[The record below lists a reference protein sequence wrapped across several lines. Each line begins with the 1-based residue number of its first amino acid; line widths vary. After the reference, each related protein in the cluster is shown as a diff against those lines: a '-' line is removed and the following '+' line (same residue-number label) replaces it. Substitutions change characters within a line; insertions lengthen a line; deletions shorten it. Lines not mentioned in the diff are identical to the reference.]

1 MKGKFV
7 GMNLK
12 SKYLIIILAVII
24 IKINFSINVKAE
36 EYNRF
41 NNISIEDG
49 LSQATV
55 ETMMQDSKGYIWLGT
70 NDGLDRYNGYTFKKY
85 SYEKGSKNSLVN
97 GYILDIK
104 EDIEGNIW
112 VATAAGIS
120 KIYNNGEKVQNY
132 TSDSKSGNLSN
143 DNTATMLIS
152 SSNKIYVGTA
162 EGINLYDKKTDKF
175 NLIYPELKEEYI
187 NSLTEDK
194 YGNIWAGTENGL
206 YKINVGTNV
215 IERFESTDDVNTI
228 SENYIYKVYYDGDKH
243 IWIGTYDNGFCKLNI
258 ENNKVTRY
266 SLTRED
272 GTIRGAFV
280 KNFLKDSKGNMWIC
294 TDEGVVLFEV
304 DKNIFTWYEN
314 KVHDPHSLID
324 NNTFS
329 ILEDY
334 SGLIWIGTYSGVST
348 FDPYNTIEHYK
359 NDPFNKNSINEKA
372 VSGIYE
378 DDDGLLWIGT
388 SSSGVNILNKDR
400 DVIELLTTANGL
412 SNNRITDIVGAGDYI
427 FIGTYNGL
435 NVVNRITGEIEIYDE
450 ENGLYNNIVKKLF
463 YDDLGYLYIG
473 SASGL
478 DALDLNDRSVIN
490 LNYILEEIGIS
501 SKNISAIYK
510 DSKRNFWLGTF
521 VDNGLIKID
530 ADTGIINVFK
540 NKDND
545 SLSLSDNTIRCI
557 GENSK
562 GEIWIGTSFGLNKY
576 NEKDDTFTSY
586 TIKEGL
592 ANDTIYGILFDDKDN
607 PWVST
612 NLGIAKINIDTDVI
626 NNLNITDGLQS
637 NEFNGNSHFKTKKGE
652 FIFGGING
660 FNLFIPDEVVIKS
673 SNLNIV
679 FDDFKVNGKSIES
692 IDNKVFKPSEKNIR
706 VGFFLPDYKSMKNIK
721 YYYTLDENEEKWI
734 PLPGNYVDLA
744 NLSSG
749 DYELRIKSRG
759 ANGSFSDV
767 KSVKFRILPVF
778 WKSKQAILIYIL
790 IAILIFIYSRYKI
803 KKLDEIVMKRTKQL
817 RDEMEKNTELLNKV
831 IELERKKNNYFV
843 NLSHELR
850 TPLNVIY
857 STQQLIIE
865 LNKNGILK
873 EKLDYYM
880 DVIARNSKRL
890 LKMINDIIDTSKI
903 ESGCYHLNITETDIV
918 YLVEESVLSLK
929 DYIEGKGVT
938 LIVDPEME
946 EKIISCDT
954 NSIERC
960 IINLVSNAAKFTEAG
975 DSITVRIIE
984 EKSQVKIEVIDTG
997 IGIAEEYHETIF
1009 NRFNQIVDSNS
1020 EKNGGSGL
1028 GLTITRQIIELHN
1041 GKIYVESKPGNGSK
1055 FTIILPI

>member
-1 MKGKFV
+1 
-7 GMNLK
+7 MNLK
-12 SKYLIIILAVII
+12 NKYLMIILAVII
-24 IKINFSINVKAE
+24 IKTNFSINVQAK

-85 SYEKGSKNSLVN
+85 SYEKGQENSLVN
-97 GYILDIK
+97 SYILDIK
-104 EDIEGNIW
+104 EDSEGNIW

-120 KIYNNGEKVQNY
+120 KIYNDGEKVQNY
-132 TSDSKSGNLSN
+132 TSDSESGNLSN
-143 DNTATMLIS
+143 DNTTTMLIS
-152 SSNKIYVGTA
+152 NSNKIYVGTA

-175 NLIYPELKEEYI
+175 NLIYPELKEEYV
-187 NSLTEDK
+187 NSLAEDK

-206 YKINVGTNV
+206 YKINVVTNA

-243 IWIGTYDNGFCKLNI
+243 IWVGTYDNGFCKLNI

-266 SLTRED
+266 LLTRED

-280 KNFLKDSKGNMWIC
+280 KNFLKDSKGNIWIC

-314 KVHDPHSLID
+314 KVYDPYSLID

-348 FDPYNTIEHYK
+348 FDPYSTIGHYK
-359 NDPFNKNSINEKA
+359 NDPFNSKSINEKA

-412 SNNRITDIVGAGDYI
+412 SNNRITDIAGAGDYI
-427 FIGTYNGL
+427 FIATYNGL
-435 NVVNRITGEIEIYDE
+435 NVVNKISGEIEIYDE
-450 ENGLYNNIVKKLF
+450 EDGLASNIVKKLF
-463 YDDLGYLYIG
+463 YDELGYLYIG

-478 DALDLNDRSVIN
+478 DALNLNDRSVIN

-501 SKNISAIYK
+501 SKNISAIYR

-540 NKDND
+540 NKEND

-562 GEIWIGTSFGLNKY
+562 GEIWIGTNFGLNRY

-586 TIKEGL
+586 TTKDGL
-592 ANDTIYGILFDDKDN
+592 ANNTIYGILFDDKDN

-612 NLGIAKINIDTDVI
+612 NLGIAKINIDTNVI

-637 NEFNGNSHFKTKKGE
+637 NEFNGNSYFKTKKGE

-767 KSVKFRILPVF
+767 KSVKFRILPAF

-790 IAILIFIYSRYKI
+790 IAILIFIHSRYKI

-817 RDEMEKNTELLNKV
+817 SDEMEKNTELLNKV
-831 IELERKKNNYFV
+831 IELEIKKNNYFV

-946 EKIISCDT
+946 EKTINCD
-954 NSIERC
+954 NDAIERC

>member
-1 MKGKFV
+1 M
-7 GMNLK
+7 
-12 SKYLIIILAVII
+12 
-24 IKINFSINVKAE
+24 
-36 EYNRF
+36 
-41 NNISIEDG
+41 
-49 LSQATV
+49 
-55 ETMMQDSKGYIWLGT
+55 
-70 NDGLDRYNGYTFKKY
+70 
-85 SYEKGSKNSLVN
+85 
-97 GYILDIK
+97 
-104 EDIEGNIW
+104 
-112 VATAAGIS
+112 
-120 KIYNNGEKVQNY
+120 
-132 TSDSKSGNLSN
+132 
-143 DNTATMLIS
+143 
-152 SSNKIYVGTA
+152 
-162 EGINLYDKKTDKF
+162 
-175 NLIYPELKEEYI
+175 
-187 NSLTEDK
+187 
-194 YGNIWAGTENGL
+194 
-206 YKINVGTNV
+206 
-215 IERFESTDDVNTI
+215 
-228 SENYIYKVYYDGDKH
+228 
-243 IWIGTYDNGFCKLNI
+243 
-258 ENNKVTRY
+258 
-266 SLTRED
+266 
-272 GTIRGAFV
+272 
-280 KNFLKDSKGNMWIC
+280 
-294 TDEGVVLFEV
+294 
-304 DKNIFTWYEN
+304 
-314 KVHDPHSLID
+314 
-324 NNTFS
+324 
-329 ILEDY
+329 
-334 SGLIWIGTYSGVST
+334 
-348 FDPYNTIEHYK
+348 
-359 NDPFNKNSINEKA
+359 
-372 VSGIYE
+372 
-378 DDDGLLWIGT
+378 
-388 SSSGVNILNKDR
+388 
-400 DVIELLTTANGL
+400 
-412 SNNRITDIVGAGDYI
+412 
-427 FIGTYNGL
+427 
-435 NVVNRITGEIEIYDE
+435 NVVNKISGEIEIYDE
-450 ENGLYNNIVKKLF
+450 EDGLASNIVKKLF
-463 YDDLGYLYIG
+463 YDELGYLYIG
-473 SASGL
+473 STAGL
-478 DALDLNDRSVIN
+478 DALDLNGRSVIK
-490 LNYILEEIGIS
+490 LNYILDEIGMN
-501 SKNISAIYK
+501 SKNISAIYR

-540 NKDND
+540 NKEND

-562 GEIWIGTSFGLNKY
+562 GEIWIGTNFGLNRY

-586 TIKEGL
+586 TTKDGL

-612 NLGIAKINIDTDVI
+612 NLGIAKINIDTNVI

-637 NEFNGNSHFKTKKGE
+637 NEFNGNSYFKTKKGE

-767 KSVKFRILPVF
+767 KSVKFTILPAF

-790 IAILIFIYSRYKI
+790 IAILIFIHSRYKI

-817 RDEMEKNTELLNKV
+817 SDEMEKNTELLNKV
-831 IELERKKNNYFV
+831 IELEIKKNNYFV

-946 EKIISCDT
+946 EKTINCD
-954 NSIERC
+954 NDAIERC

>member
-1 MKGKFV
+1 
-7 GMNLK
+7 MNLK
-12 SKYLIIILAVII
+12 NKYLMIILAVII
-24 IKINFSINVKAE
+24 IKTNFSINVQAK

-85 SYEKGSKNSLVN
+85 SYEKGQENSLVN
-97 GYILDIK
+97 SYILDIK
-104 EDIEGNIW
+104 EDSEGNIW

-120 KIYNNGEKVQNY
+120 KIYNDGEKVQNY
-132 TSDSKSGNLSN
+132 TSDSESGNLSN
-143 DNTATMLIS
+143 DNTTTMLIS
-152 SSNKIYVGTA
+152 NSNKIYVGTA

-175 NLIYPELKEEYI
+175 NLIYPELKEEYV
-187 NSLTEDK
+187 NSLAEDK

-206 YKINVGTNV
+206 YKINVVTNA

-243 IWIGTYDNGFCKLNI
+243 IWVGTYDNGFCKLNI

-266 SLTRED
+266 LLTRED

-280 KNFLKDSKGNMWIC
+280 KNFLKDSKGNIWIC

-314 KVHDPHSLID
+314 KVYDPYSLID

-348 FDPYNTIEHYK
+348 FDPYSTIGHYK
-359 NDPFNKNSINEKA
+359 NDPFNSKSINEKA

-400 DVIELLTTANGL
+400 DVIECLTTANGL
-412 SNNRITDIVGAGDYI
+412 SNNRITDITGAGDYI
-427 FIGTYNGL
+427 FIATYNGL
-435 NVVNRITGEIEIYDE
+435 NVVNKISGEIEIYDE
-450 ENGLYNNIVKKLF
+450 EDGLASNIVKKLF
-463 YDDLGYLYIG
+463 YDELGYLYIG

-478 DALDLNDRSVIN
+478 DALNLNDRSVIN

-501 SKNISAIYK
+501 SKNISAIYR

-540 NKDND
+540 NKEND

-586 TIKEGL
+586 TTKDGL

-612 NLGIAKINIDTDVI
+612 NLGIAKINIDTNVI

-637 NEFNGNSHFKTKKGE
+637 NEFNGNSYFKTKKGE

-767 KSVKFRILPVF
+767 KSVKFRILPAF

-790 IAILIFIYSRYKI
+790 IAILIFIHSRYKI

-817 RDEMEKNTELLNKV
+817 SDEMEKNTELLNKV
-831 IELERKKNNYFV
+831 IELEIKKNNYFV

-946 EKIISCDT
+946 EKTINCD
-954 NSIERC
+954 NDAIERC

>member
-1 MKGKFV
+1 
-7 GMNLK
+7 MNLK
-12 SKYLIIILAVII
+12 NKYLMIILAVII
-24 IKINFSINVKAE
+24 IKTNFSINVQAK

-55 ETMMQDSKGYIWLGT
+55 EIMMQDSKGYIWLGT

-85 SYEKGSKNSLVN
+85 SYEKGQENSLVN
-97 GYILDIK
+97 SYILDIK
-104 EDIEGNIW
+104 EDSEGNIW

-120 KIYNNGEKVQNY
+120 KIYNDGEKVQNY
-132 TSDSKSGNLSN
+132 TSDSESGNLSN
-143 DNTATMLIS
+143 DNTTTMLIS
-152 SSNKIYVGTA
+152 NSNKIYVGTA

-175 NLIYPELKEEYI
+175 NLIYPELKEEYV
-187 NSLTEDK
+187 NSLAEDK

-206 YKINVGTNV
+206 YKINVVTNA

-243 IWIGTYDNGFCKLNI
+243 IWVGTYDNGFCKLNI

-266 SLTRED
+266 LLTRED

-280 KNFLKDSKGNMWIC
+280 KNFLKDSKGNIWIC

-348 FDPYNTIEHYK
+348 FDPYSTIEHYK

-400 DVIELLTTANGL
+400 DVIECLTTANGL

-427 FIGTYNGL
+427 FIATYNGL
-435 NVVNRITGEIEIYDE
+435 NVVNKISGEIEIYDE
-450 ENGLYNNIVKKLF
+450 EDGLASNIVKKLF
-463 YDDLGYLYIG
+463 YDELGYLYIG
-473 SASGL
+473 STAGL
-478 DALDLNDRSVIN
+478 DALDLNGRSVIK
-490 LNYILEEIGIS
+490 LNYILDEIGMN
-501 SKNISAIYK
+501 SKNISAIYR

-540 NKDND
+540 NKEND

-586 TIKEGL
+586 TTKDGL

-637 NEFNGNSHFKTKKGE
+637 NEFNGNSYFKTKKGE

-767 KSVKFRILPVF
+767 KSVKFRILPAF

-790 IAILIFIYSRYKI
+790 IAILIFIHSRYKI

-817 RDEMEKNTELLNKV
+817 SDEMEKNTELLNKV
-831 IELERKKNNYFV
+831 IELEIKKNNYFV

-946 EKIISCDT
+946 EKTINCD
-954 NSIERC
+954 NDAIERC

>member
-1 MKGKFV
+1 
-7 GMNLK
+7 MNLK
-12 SKYLIIILAVII
+12 NKYLMIILAVII
-24 IKINFSINVKAE
+24 IKTNFSINVQAK

-85 SYEKGSKNSLVN
+85 SYEKGQENSLVN
-97 GYILDIK
+97 SYILDIK
-104 EDIEGNIW
+104 EDSEGNIW

-120 KIYNNGEKVQNY
+120 KIYNDGEKVQNY
-132 TSDSKSGNLSN
+132 TSDSESGNLSN
-143 DNTATMLIS
+143 DNTTTMLIS
-152 SSNKIYVGTA
+152 NSNKIYVGTA

-175 NLIYPELKEEYI
+175 NLIYPELKEEYV
-187 NSLTEDK
+187 NSLAEDK

-206 YKINVGTNV
+206 YKINVVTNA

-243 IWIGTYDNGFCKLNI
+243 IWVGTYDNGFCKLNI

-266 SLTRED
+266 LLTRED

-280 KNFLKDSKGNMWIC
+280 KNFLKDSKGNIWIC

-314 KVHDPHSLID
+314 KVYDPYSLID

-348 FDPYNTIEHYK
+348 FDPYSTIGHYK
-359 NDPFNKNSINEKA
+359 NDPFNSKSINEKA

-400 DVIELLTTANGL
+400 DVIECLTTANGL
-412 SNNRITDIVGAGDYI
+412 SNNRITDITGAGDYI
-427 FIGTYNGL
+427 FIATYNGL
-435 NVVNRITGEIEIYDE
+435 NVVNKISGEIEIYDE
-450 ENGLYNNIVKKLF
+450 EDGLASNIVKKLF
-463 YDDLGYLYIG
+463 YDELGYLYIG

-478 DALDLNDRSVIN
+478 DALNLNDRSVIN

-501 SKNISAIYK
+501 SKNISAIYR

-540 NKDND
+540 NKEND

-586 TIKEGL
+586 TTKDGL

-767 KSVKFRILPVF
+767 KSVKFTILPAF

-790 IAILIFIYSRYKI
+790 IAILIFIHSRYKI

-817 RDEMEKNTELLNKV
+817 SDEMEKNTELLNKV
-831 IELERKKNNYFV
+831 IELEIKKNNYFV

-946 EKIISCDT
+946 EKTINCD
-954 NSIERC
+954 NDAIERC

>member
-1 MKGKFV
+1 
-7 GMNLK
+7 MNLK
-12 SKYLIIILAVII
+12 NKYLMIILAVII
-24 IKINFSINVKAE
+24 IKTNFSINVQAK

-85 SYEKGSKNSLVN
+85 SYEKGQENSLVN
-97 GYILDIK
+97 SYILDIK
-104 EDIEGNIW
+104 EDSEGNIW

-120 KIYNNGEKVQNY
+120 KIYNDGEKVQNY
-132 TSDSKSGNLSN
+132 TSDSESGNLSN
-143 DNTATMLIS
+143 DNTTTMLIS
-152 SSNKIYVGTA
+152 NSNKIYVGTA

-175 NLIYPELKEEYI
+175 NLIYPELKEEYV
-187 NSLTEDK
+187 NSLAEDK

-206 YKINVGTNV
+206 YKINVVTNA

-243 IWIGTYDNGFCKLNI
+243 IWVGTYDNGFCKLNI

-266 SLTRED
+266 LLTRED

-280 KNFLKDSKGNMWIC
+280 KNFLKDSKGNIWIC

-314 KVHDPHSLID
+314 KVYDPYSLID

-427 FIGTYNGL
+427 FIATYNGL
-435 NVVNRITGEIEIYDE
+435 NVVNRISGEIEIYDE
-450 ENGLYNNIVKKLF
+450 EDGLASNIVKKLF
-463 YDDLGYLYIG
+463 YDELGYLYIG
-473 SASGL
+473 STAGL
-478 DALDLNDRSVIN
+478 DALDLNGRSVIK
-490 LNYILEEIGIS
+490 LNYILDEIGMN
-501 SKNISAIYK
+501 SKNISAIYR

-540 NKDND
+540 NKEND

-586 TIKEGL
+586 TTKDGL

-612 NLGIAKINIDTDVI
+612 NLGIAKINIDTNVI

-637 NEFNGNSHFKTKKGE
+637 NEFNGNSYFKTKKGE

-767 KSVKFRILPVF
+767 KSVKFRILPAF

-790 IAILIFIYSRYKI
+790 IAILIFIHSRYKI

-817 RDEMEKNTELLNKV
+817 SDEMEKNTELLNKV
-831 IELERKKNNYFV
+831 IELEIKKNNYFV

-946 EKIISCDT
+946 EKTINCD
-954 NSIERC
+954 NDAIERC

>member
-1 MKGKFV
+1 M
-7 GMNLK
+7 
-12 SKYLIIILAVII
+12 
-24 IKINFSINVKAE
+24 
-36 EYNRF
+36 
-41 NNISIEDG
+41 
-49 LSQATV
+49 
-55 ETMMQDSKGYIWLGT
+55 
-70 NDGLDRYNGYTFKKY
+70 
-85 SYEKGSKNSLVN
+85 
-97 GYILDIK
+97 
-104 EDIEGNIW
+104 
-112 VATAAGIS
+112 
-120 KIYNNGEKVQNY
+120 
-132 TSDSKSGNLSN
+132 
-143 DNTATMLIS
+143 
-152 SSNKIYVGTA
+152 
-162 EGINLYDKKTDKF
+162 
-175 NLIYPELKEEYI
+175 
-187 NSLTEDK
+187 
-194 YGNIWAGTENGL
+194 
-206 YKINVGTNV
+206 
-215 IERFESTDDVNTI
+215 
-228 SENYIYKVYYDGDKH
+228 
-243 IWIGTYDNGFCKLNI
+243 
-258 ENNKVTRY
+258 
-266 SLTRED
+266 
-272 GTIRGAFV
+272 
-280 KNFLKDSKGNMWIC
+280 
-294 TDEGVVLFEV
+294 
-304 DKNIFTWYEN
+304 
-314 KVHDPHSLID
+314 
-324 NNTFS
+324 
-329 ILEDY
+329 
-334 SGLIWIGTYSGVST
+334 
-348 FDPYNTIEHYK
+348 
-359 NDPFNKNSINEKA
+359 
-372 VSGIYE
+372 
-378 DDDGLLWIGT
+378 
-388 SSSGVNILNKDR
+388 
-400 DVIELLTTANGL
+400 
-412 SNNRITDIVGAGDYI
+412 
-427 FIGTYNGL
+427 
-435 NVVNRITGEIEIYDE
+435 
-450 ENGLYNNIVKKLF
+450 
-463 YDDLGYLYIG
+463 
-473 SASGL
+473 
-478 DALDLNDRSVIN
+478 
-490 LNYILEEIGIS
+490 
-501 SKNISAIYK
+501 
-510 DSKRNFWLGTF
+510 
-521 VDNGLIKID
+521 
-530 ADTGIINVFK
+530 
-540 NKDND
+540 
-545 SLSLSDNTIRCI
+545 
-557 GENSK
+557 
-562 GEIWIGTSFGLNKY
+562 
-576 NEKDDTFTSY
+576 
-586 TIKEGL
+586 
-592 ANDTIYGILFDDKDN
+592 
-607 PWVST
+607 
-612 NLGIAKINIDTDVI
+612 
-626 NNLNITDGLQS
+626 QS
-637 NEFNGNSHFKTKKGE
+637 NEFNGNSYFKTKKGE

-767 KSVKFRILPVF
+767 KSVKFRILPAF

-817 RDEMEKNTELLNKV
+817 SDEMEKNTELLNKV
-831 IELERKKNNYFV
+831 IELEIKKNNYFV

-946 EKIISCDT
+946 EKTINCD
-954 NSIERC
+954 NDAIERC

>member
-1 MKGKFV
+1 
-7 GMNLK
+7 MNLK
-12 SKYLIIILAVII
+12 NKYLMIILAVII
-24 IKINFSINVKAE
+24 IKTNFSINVQAK

-85 SYEKGSKNSLVN
+85 SYEKGQENSLVN
-97 GYILDIK
+97 SYILDIK
-104 EDIEGNIW
+104 EDSEGNIW

-120 KIYNNGEKVQNY
+120 KIYNDGEKVQNY
-132 TSDSKSGNLSN
+132 TSDSESGNLSN
-143 DNTATMLIS
+143 DNTTTMLIS
-152 SSNKIYVGTA
+152 NSNKIYVGTA

-175 NLIYPELKEEYI
+175 NLIYPELKEEYV
-187 NSLTEDK
+187 NSLAEDK

-206 YKINVGTNV
+206 YKINVVTNA

-243 IWIGTYDNGFCKLNI
+243 IWVGTYDNGFCKLNI

-266 SLTRED
+266 LLTRED

-280 KNFLKDSKGNMWIC
+280 KNFLKDSKGNIWIC

-314 KVHDPHSLID
+314 KVYDPYSLID

-348 FDPYNTIEHYK
+348 FDPYSTIGHYK
-359 NDPFNKNSINEKA
+359 NDPFNSKSINEKA

-400 DVIELLTTANGL
+400 DVIECLTTANGL
-412 SNNRITDIVGAGDYI
+412 SNNRITDIAGAGDYI
-427 FIGTYNGL
+427 FIATYNGL
-435 NVVNRITGEIEIYDE
+435 NVVNKISGEIEIYDE
-450 ENGLYNNIVKKLF
+450 EDGLASNIVKKLF
-463 YDDLGYLYIG
+463 YDELGYLYIG

-478 DALDLNDRSVIN
+478 DALNLNDRSVIN

-501 SKNISAIYK
+501 SKNISAIYR

-540 NKDND
+540 NKEND

-562 GEIWIGTSFGLNKY
+562 GEIWIGTNFGLNRY

-586 TIKEGL
+586 TTKDGL
-592 ANDTIYGILFDDKDN
+592 ANNTIYGILFDDKDN

-612 NLGIAKINIDTDVI
+612 NLGIAKINIDTNVI

-637 NEFNGNSHFKTKKGE
+637 NEFNGNSYFKTKKGE

-767 KSVKFRILPVF
+767 KSVKFRILPAF

-790 IAILIFIYSRYKI
+790 IAILIFIHSRYKI

-817 RDEMEKNTELLNKV
+817 SDEMEKNTELLNKV
-831 IELERKKNNYFV
+831 IELEIKKNNYFV

-946 EKIISCDT
+946 EKTINCD
-954 NSIERC
+954 NDAIERC

>member
-1 MKGKFV
+1 
-7 GMNLK
+7 MN
-12 SKYLIIILAVII
+12 
-24 IKINFSINVKAE
+24 
-36 EYNRF
+36 
-41 NNISIEDG
+41 
-49 LSQATV
+49 
-55 ETMMQDSKGYIWLGT
+55 
-70 NDGLDRYNGYTFKKY
+70 
-85 SYEKGSKNSLVN
+85 
-97 GYILDIK
+97 
-104 EDIEGNIW
+104 
-112 VATAAGIS
+112 
-120 KIYNNGEKVQNY
+120 
-132 TSDSKSGNLSN
+132 
-143 DNTATMLIS
+143 
-152 SSNKIYVGTA
+152 NKI
-162 EGINLYDKKTDKF
+162 
-175 NLIYPELKEEYI
+175 
-187 NSLTEDK
+187 
-194 YGNIWAGTENGL
+194 
-206 YKINVGTNV
+206 
-215 IERFESTDDVNTI
+215 
-228 SENYIYKVYYDGDKH
+228 
-243 IWIGTYDNGFCKLNI
+243 
-258 ENNKVTRY
+258 
-266 SLTRED
+266 
-272 GTIRGAFV
+272 
-280 KNFLKDSKGNMWIC
+280 
-294 TDEGVVLFEV
+294 
-304 DKNIFTWYEN
+304 
-314 KVHDPHSLID
+314 
-324 NNTFS
+324 
-329 ILEDY
+329 
-334 SGLIWIGTYSGVST
+334 
-348 FDPYNTIEHYK
+348 
-359 NDPFNKNSINEKA
+359 
-372 VSGIYE
+372 
-378 DDDGLLWIGT
+378 
-388 SSSGVNILNKDR
+388 
-400 DVIELLTTANGL
+400 
-412 SNNRITDIVGAGDYI
+412 
-427 FIGTYNGL
+427 
-435 NVVNRITGEIEIYDE
+435 
-450 ENGLYNNIVKKLF
+450 
-463 YDDLGYLYIG
+463 
-473 SASGL
+473 
-478 DALDLNDRSVIN
+478 
-490 LNYILEEIGIS
+490 
-501 SKNISAIYK
+501 ISAIYK
-510 DSKRNFWLGTF
+510 DSKRNFWFGTF
-521 VDNGLIKID
+521 IDDGLIKIE
-530 ADTGIINVFK
+530 ADTGIVDIFK
-540 NKDND
+540 NKEND

-562 GEIWIGTSFGLNKY
+562 GEIWIGTNFGLNRY

-586 TIKEGL
+586 TTKDGL
-592 ANDTIYGILFDDKDN
+592 ANNTIYGILFDDKDN

-612 NLGIAKINIDTDVI
+612 NLGIAKINIDTNVI

-637 NEFNGNSHFKTKKGE
+637 NEFNGNSYFKTKKGE

-767 KSVKFRILPVF
+767 KSVKFRILPAF
-778 WKSKQAILIYIL
+778 CKSKQAILIYIL
-790 IAILIFIYSRYKI
+790 IAILIFIHSRYKI

-817 RDEMEKNTELLNKV
+817 SDEMEKNTELLNKV
-831 IELERKKNNYFV
+831 IELEIKKNNYFV

-929 DYIEGKGVT
+929 DYIEGRGVN

-946 EKIISCDT
+946 EKTINCD
-954 NSIERC
+954 NDAIERC

>member
-1 MKGKFV
+1 
-7 GMNLK
+7 MN
-12 SKYLIIILAVII
+12 
-24 IKINFSINVKAE
+24 
-36 EYNRF
+36 
-41 NNISIEDG
+41 
-49 LSQATV
+49 
-55 ETMMQDSKGYIWLGT
+55 
-70 NDGLDRYNGYTFKKY
+70 
-85 SYEKGSKNSLVN
+85 
-97 GYILDIK
+97 
-104 EDIEGNIW
+104 
-112 VATAAGIS
+112 
-120 KIYNNGEKVQNY
+120 
-132 TSDSKSGNLSN
+132 
-143 DNTATMLIS
+143 
-152 SSNKIYVGTA
+152 
-162 EGINLYDKKTDKF
+162 
-175 NLIYPELKEEYI
+175 
-187 NSLTEDK
+187 
-194 YGNIWAGTENGL
+194 
-206 YKINVGTNV
+206 
-215 IERFESTDDVNTI
+215 
-228 SENYIYKVYYDGDKH
+228 
-243 IWIGTYDNGFCKLNI
+243 
-258 ENNKVTRY
+258 
-266 SLTRED
+266 
-272 GTIRGAFV
+272 
-280 KNFLKDSKGNMWIC
+280 
-294 TDEGVVLFEV
+294 
-304 DKNIFTWYEN
+304 
-314 KVHDPHSLID
+314 
-324 NNTFS
+324 
-329 ILEDY
+329 
-334 SGLIWIGTYSGVST
+334 
-348 FDPYNTIEHYK
+348 
-359 NDPFNKNSINEKA
+359 
-372 VSGIYE
+372 
-378 DDDGLLWIGT
+378 
-388 SSSGVNILNKDR
+388 
-400 DVIELLTTANGL
+400 
-412 SNNRITDIVGAGDYI
+412 
-427 FIGTYNGL
+427 
-435 NVVNRITGEIEIYDE
+435 
-450 ENGLYNNIVKKLF
+450 
-463 YDDLGYLYIG
+463 
-473 SASGL
+473 
-478 DALDLNDRSVIN
+478 
-490 LNYILEEIGIS
+490 
-501 SKNISAIYK
+501 SKNISAIYR

-540 NKDND
+540 NKEND

-586 TIKEGL
+586 TTKDGL

-612 NLGIAKINIDTDVI
+612 NLGIAKINIDTNVI

-637 NEFNGNSHFKTKKGE
+637 NEFNGNSYFKTKKGE

-767 KSVKFRILPVF
+767 KSVKFRILPAF

-790 IAILIFIYSRYKI
+790 IAILIFIHSRYKI

-817 RDEMEKNTELLNKV
+817 SDEMEKNTELLNKV
-831 IELERKKNNYFV
+831 IELEIKKNNYFV

-946 EKIISCDT
+946 EKTINCD
-954 NSIERC
+954 NDAIERC

>member
-1 MKGKFV
+1 
-7 GMNLK
+7 MNLK
-12 SKYLIIILAVII
+12 NKYLMIILAVII
-24 IKINFSINVKAE
+24 IKTNFSINVQAK

-85 SYEKGSKNSLVN
+85 SYEKGQENSLVN
-97 GYILDIK
+97 SYILDIK
-104 EDIEGNIW
+104 EDSEGNIW

-120 KIYNNGEKVQNY
+120 KIYNDGEKVQNY
-132 TSDSKSGNLSN
+132 TSDSESGNLSN
-143 DNTATMLIS
+143 DNTTTMLIS
-152 SSNKIYVGTA
+152 NSNKIYVGTA

-175 NLIYPELKEEYI
+175 NLIYPELKEEYV
-187 NSLTEDK
+187 NSLAEDK

-206 YKINVGTNV
+206 YKINVVTNA

-243 IWIGTYDNGFCKLNI
+243 IWVGTYDNGFCKLNI

-266 SLTRED
+266 LLTRED

-280 KNFLKDSKGNMWIC
+280 KNFLKDSKGNIWIC

-314 KVHDPHSLID
+314 KVYDPYSLID

-348 FDPYNTIEHYK
+348 FDPYSTIGHYK
-359 NDPFNKNSINEKA
+359 NDPFNSKSINEKA

-400 DVIELLTTANGL
+400 DVIECLTTANGL
-412 SNNRITDIVGAGDYI
+412 SNNRITDITGAGDYI
-427 FIGTYNGL
+427 FIATYNGL
-435 NVVNRITGEIEIYDE
+435 NVVNKISGEIEIYDE
-450 ENGLYNNIVKKLF
+450 EDGLASNIVKKLF
-463 YDDLGYLYIG
+463 YDELGYLYIG

-478 DALDLNDRSVIN
+478 DALNLNDRSVIN

-501 SKNISAIYK
+501 SKNISAIYR

-540 NKDND
+540 NKEND

-562 GEIWIGTSFGLNKY
+562 GEIWIGTNFGLNRY

-586 TIKEGL
+586 TTKDGL
-592 ANDTIYGILFDDKDN
+592 ANNTIYGILFDDKDN

-767 KSVKFRILPVF
+767 KSVKFRILPAF

-790 IAILIFIYSRYKI
+790 IAILIFIHSRYKI

-817 RDEMEKNTELLNKV
+817 SDEMEKNTELLNKV
-831 IELERKKNNYFV
+831 IELEIKKNNYFV

-946 EKIISCDT
+946 EKTINCD
-954 NSIERC
+954 NDAIERC

>member
-1 MKGKFV
+1 
-7 GMNLK
+7 MNLK
-12 SKYLIIILAVII
+12 NKYLMIILAVII
-24 IKINFSINVKAE
+24 IKTNFSINVQAK

-85 SYEKGSKNSLVN
+85 SYEKGQENSLVN
-97 GYILDIK
+97 SYILDIK
-104 EDIEGNIW
+104 EDSEGNIW

-120 KIYNNGEKVQNY
+120 KIYNDGEKVQNY
-132 TSDSKSGNLSN
+132 TSDSESGNLSN
-143 DNTATMLIS
+143 DNTTTMLIS
-152 SSNKIYVGTA
+152 NSNKIYVGTA

-175 NLIYPELKEEYI
+175 NLIYPELKEEYV
-187 NSLTEDK
+187 NSLAEDK

-206 YKINVGTNV
+206 YKINVVTNA

-243 IWIGTYDNGFCKLNI
+243 IWVGTYDNGFCKLNI

-266 SLTRED
+266 LLTRED

-280 KNFLKDSKGNMWIC
+280 KNFLKDSKGNIWIC

-314 KVHDPHSLID
+314 KVYDPYSLID

-348 FDPYNTIEHYK
+348 FDPYSTIGHYK
-359 NDPFNKNSINEKA
+359 NDPFNSKSINEKA

-400 DVIELLTTANGL
+400 DVIECLTTANGL
-412 SNNRITDIVGAGDYI
+412 SNNRITDIAGAGDYI
-427 FIGTYNGL
+427 FIATYNGL
-435 NVVNRITGEIEIYDE
+435 NVVNKISGEIEIYDE
-450 ENGLYNNIVKKLF
+450 EDGLASNIVKKLF
-463 YDDLGYLYIG
+463 YDELGYLYIG

-501 SKNISAIYK
+501 SKNISAIYR

-540 NKDND
+540 NKEND

-586 TIKEGL
+586 TTKDGL

-637 NEFNGNSHFKTKKGE
+637 NEFNGNSYFKTKKGE

-767 KSVKFRILPVF
+767 KSVKFTILPAF

-790 IAILIFIYSRYKI
+790 IAILIFIHSRYKI

-817 RDEMEKNTELLNKV
+817 SDEMEKNTELLNKV
-831 IELERKKNNYFV
+831 IELEIKKNNYFV

-946 EKIISCDT
+946 EKTINCD
-954 NSIERC
+954 NDAIERC

>member
-1 MKGKFV
+1 
-7 GMNLK
+7 MNLK
-12 SKYLIIILAVII
+12 NKYLMIILAVII
-24 IKINFSINVKAE
+24 IKTNFSINVQAK

-85 SYEKGSKNSLVN
+85 SYEKGQENSLVN
-97 GYILDIK
+97 SYILDIK
-104 EDIEGNIW
+104 EDSEGNIW

-120 KIYNNGEKVQNY
+120 KIYNDGEKVQNY
-132 TSDSKSGNLSN
+132 TSDSESGNLSN
-143 DNTATMLIS
+143 DNTTTMLIS
-152 SSNKIYVGTA
+152 NSNKIYVGTA

-175 NLIYPELKEEYI
+175 NLIYPELKEEYV
-187 NSLTEDK
+187 NSLAEDK

-206 YKINVGTNV
+206 YKINVVTNA

-243 IWIGTYDNGFCKLNI
+243 IWVGTYDNGFCKLNI

-266 SLTRED
+266 LLTRED

-280 KNFLKDSKGNMWIC
+280 KNFLKDSKGNIWIC

-314 KVHDPHSLID
+314 KVHDPYSLID

-348 FDPYNTIEHYK
+348 FDPYSTIGHYK
-359 NDPFNKNSINEKA
+359 NDPFNSKSINEKA

-427 FIGTYNGL
+427 FIATYNGL
-435 NVVNRITGEIEIYDE
+435 NVVNKISGEIEIYDE
-450 ENGLYNNIVKKLF
+450 EDGLASNIVKKLF
-463 YDDLGYLYIG
+463 YDELGYLYIG
-473 SASGL
+473 STAGL
-478 DALDLNDRSVIN
+478 DALDLNGRSVIK
-490 LNYILEEIGIS
+490 LNYILDEIGMN
-501 SKNISAIYK
+501 SKNISAIYR

-540 NKDND
+540 NKEND

-586 TIKEGL
+586 TTKDGL

-767 KSVKFRILPVF
+767 KSVKFRILPAF

-790 IAILIFIYSRYKI
+790 IAILIFIHSRYKI

-817 RDEMEKNTELLNKV
+817 SDEMEKNTELLNKV
-831 IELERKKNNYFV
+831 IELEIKKNNYFV

-946 EKIISCDT
+946 EKTINCD
-954 NSIERC
+954 NDAIERC

>member
-1 MKGKFV
+1 
-7 GMNLK
+7 MNLK
-12 SKYLIIILAVII
+12 NKYLMIILAVII
-24 IKINFSINVKAE
+24 IKTNFSINVQAK

-85 SYEKGSKNSLVN
+85 SYEKGQENSLVN
-97 GYILDIK
+97 SYILDIK
-104 EDIEGNIW
+104 EDSEGNIW

-120 KIYNNGEKVQNY
+120 KIYNDGEKVQNY
-132 TSDSKSGNLSN
+132 TSDSESGNLSN
-143 DNTATMLIS
+143 DNTTTMLIS
-152 SSNKIYVGTA
+152 NSNKIYVGTA

-175 NLIYPELKEEYI
+175 NLIYPELKEEYV
-187 NSLTEDK
+187 NSLAEDK

-206 YKINVGTNV
+206 YKINVVTNA

-243 IWIGTYDNGFCKLNI
+243 IWVGTYDNGFCKLNI

-266 SLTRED
+266 LLTRED

-280 KNFLKDSKGNMWIC
+280 KNFLKDSKGNIWIC

-314 KVHDPHSLID
+314 KVYDPYSLID

-348 FDPYNTIEHYK
+348 FDPYSTIGHYK
-359 NDPFNKNSINEKA
+359 NDPFNSKSINEKA

-450 ENGLYNNIVKKLF
+450 ENGLYSNIVKKLF

-478 DALDLNDRSVIN
+478 DALNLNDRSVIN

-501 SKNISAIYK
+501 SKNISAIYR

-540 NKDND
+540 NKEND

-562 GEIWIGTSFGLNKY
+562 GEIWIGTNFGLNRY

-586 TIKEGL
+586 TTKDGL
-592 ANDTIYGILFDDKDN
+592 ANNTIYGILFDDKDN

-612 NLGIAKINIDTDVI
+612 NLGIAKINIDTNVI

-637 NEFNGNSHFKTKKGE
+637 NEFNGNSYFKTKKGE

-767 KSVKFRILPVF
+767 KSVKFTILPAF

-790 IAILIFIYSRYKI
+790 IAILIFIHSRYKI

-817 RDEMEKNTELLNKV
+817 SDEMEKNTELLNKV
-831 IELERKKNNYFV
+831 IELEIKKNNYFV

-946 EKIISCDT
+946 EKTINCD
-954 NSIERC
+954 NDAIERC

>member
-1 MKGKFV
+1 
-7 GMNLK
+7 MNLK
-12 SKYLIIILAVII
+12 NKYLMIILAVII
-24 IKINFSINVKAE
+24 IKTNFSINVQAK

-85 SYEKGSKNSLVN
+85 SYEKGQENSLVN

-104 EDIEGNIW
+104 EDSEGNIW

-120 KIYNNGEKVQNY
+120 KIYNDGEKVQNY

-187 NSLTEDK
+187 NSLAEDK

-228 SENYIYKVYYDGDKH
+228 SENYIYKVYYDGDKN

-266 SLTRED
+266 LQTRED

-450 ENGLYNNIVKKLF
+450 ENGLYSNIVKKLF

-478 DALDLNDRSVIN
+478 DALNLNDRSVIN

-501 SKNISAIYK
+501 SKNISAIYR

-545 SLSLSDNTIRCI
+545 NLSLSDNTIRCI

-562 GEIWIGTSFGLNKY
+562 GEIWIGTNFGLNRY

-586 TIKEGL
+586 TTKDGL
-592 ANDTIYGILFDDKDN
+592 ANNTIYGILFDDKDN

-612 NLGIAKINIDTDVI
+612 NLGIAKINIDTNVI

-637 NEFNGNSHFKTKKGE
+637 NEFNGNSYFKTKKGE

-660 FNLFIPDEVVIKS
+660 FNLFIPDEVVIKGP
-673 SNLNIV
+673 NLNIV
-679 FDDFKVNGKSIES
+679 FDDFEVNGSSRKSI
-692 IDNKVFKPSEKNIR
+692 NNQVFKFSENNIR
-706 VGFFLPDYKSMKNIK
+706 VSFFLPHYKSMRNIQ
-721 YYYTLDENEEKWI
+721 YYYTLNEEEDGWI
-734 PLPGNYVDLA
+734 PLRNNYVNLANLAPGNY
-744 NLSSG
+744 
-749 DYELRIKSRG
+749 ELKVTARS
-759 ANGSFSDV
+759 ADGSYSDTQIARFKINPQV
-767 KSVKFRILPVF
+767 
-778 WKSKQAILIYIL
+778 WKSKEAILVYI
-790 IAILIFIYSRYKI
+790 IIIIFFIINNRVKI
-803 KKLDEIVMKRTKQL
+803 KKLDKMVMERTKQL
-817 RDEMEKNTELLNKV
+817 SNEMEKNTGLLNKV
-831 IELERKKNNYFV
+831 IDLERKKNSYFV

-865 LNKNGILK
+865 LNKKGILK
-873 EKLDYYM
+873 ERLDNYM
-880 DVIARNSKRL
+880 DIIGRNSKRL
-890 LKMINDIIDTSKI
+890 LKMINDIIDTTKM
-903 ESGCYHLNITETDIV
+903 ESGCYNLNITETNIV
-918 YLVEESVLSLK
+918 YLVEESVLTLK
-929 DYIEGKGVT
+929 DYIEGRGVN

-946 EKIISCDT
+946 EKTINCD
-954 NSIERC
+954 NDAIERC

-1009 NRFNQIVDSNS
+1009 NRFNQIVDNNS

-1028 GLTITRQIIELHN
+1028 GLTITRQIIELHK
-1041 GKIYVESKPGNGSK
+1041 GKIYVESKIGEGSK
-1055 FTIILPI
+1055 FTIILPDNF

>member
-1 MKGKFV
+1 
-7 GMNLK
+7 MNLK
-12 SKYLIIILAVII
+12 NKYLMIILAVII
-24 IKINFSINVKAE
+24 IKTNFSINVQAK

-85 SYEKGSKNSLVN
+85 SYEKGQENSLVN
-97 GYILDIK
+97 SYILDIK
-104 EDIEGNIW
+104 EDSEGNIW

-120 KIYNNGEKVQNY
+120 KIYNDGEKVQNY
-132 TSDSKSGNLSN
+132 TSDSESGNLSN
-143 DNTATMLIS
+143 DNTTTMLIS
-152 SSNKIYVGTA
+152 NSNKIYVGTA

-175 NLIYPELKEEYI
+175 NLIYPELKEEYV
-187 NSLTEDK
+187 NSLAEDK

-206 YKINVGTNV
+206 YKINVVTNA

-243 IWIGTYDNGFCKLNI
+243 IWVGTYDNGFCKLNI

-266 SLTRED
+266 LLTRED

-450 ENGLYNNIVKKLF
+450 ENGLYSNIVKKLF

-478 DALDLNDRSVIN
+478 DALNLNDRSVIN

-501 SKNISAIYK
+501 SKNISAIYR

-540 NKDND
+540 NKEND

-586 TIKEGL
+586 TTKDGL

-612 NLGIAKINIDTDVI
+612 NLGIAKINIDTNVI

-637 NEFNGNSHFKTKKGE
+637 NEFNGNSYFKTKKGE

-767 KSVKFRILPVF
+767 KSVKFRILPAF

-790 IAILIFIYSRYKI
+790 IAILIFRHSRYKI

-817 RDEMEKNTELLNKV
+817 SDEMEKNTELLNKV
-831 IELERKKNNYFV
+831 IELEIKKNNYFV

-946 EKIISCDT
+946 EKTINCD
-954 NSIERC
+954 NDAIERC

>member
-1 MKGKFV
+1 
-7 GMNLK
+7 MNLK
-12 SKYLIIILAVII
+12 NKYLMIILAVII
-24 IKINFSINVKAE
+24 IKTNFSINVQAK

-85 SYEKGSKNSLVN
+85 SYEKGQENSLVN
-97 GYILDIK
+97 SYILDIK
-104 EDIEGNIW
+104 EDSEGNIW

-120 KIYNNGEKVQNY
+120 KIYNDGEKVQNY
-132 TSDSKSGNLSN
+132 TSDSESGNLSN
-143 DNTATMLIS
+143 DNTTTMLIS
-152 SSNKIYVGTA
+152 NSNKIYVGTA

-175 NLIYPELKEEYI
+175 NLIYPELKEEYV
-187 NSLTEDK
+187 NSLAEDK

-206 YKINVGTNV
+206 YKINVVTNA

-243 IWIGTYDNGFCKLNI
+243 IWVGTYDNGFCKLNI

-266 SLTRED
+266 LLTRED

-280 KNFLKDSKGNMWIC
+280 KNFLKDSKGNIWIC

-400 DVIELLTTANGL
+400 DVIECLTTANGL

-427 FIGTYNGL
+427 FIATYNGL
-435 NVVNRITGEIEIYDE
+435 NVVNKISGEIEIYDE
-450 ENGLYNNIVKKLF
+450 EDGLASNIVKKLF
-463 YDDLGYLYIG
+463 YDELGYLYIG

-540 NKDND
+540 NKEND

-586 TIKEGL
+586 TTKDGL

-612 NLGIAKINIDTDVI
+612 NLGIAKINIDTNVI

-637 NEFNGNSHFKTKKGE
+637 NEFNGNSYFKTKKGE

-767 KSVKFRILPVF
+767 KSVKFRILPAF

-790 IAILIFIYSRYKI
+790 IAILIFIHSRYKI

-817 RDEMEKNTELLNKV
+817 SDEMEKNTELLNKV
-831 IELERKKNNYFV
+831 IELEIKKNNYFV

-903 ESGCYHLNITETDIV
+903 ESGCYHLNITETNIV
-918 YLVEESVLSLK
+918 YLVEESVLTLK
-929 DYIEGKGVT
+929 DYIEGRGVN

-946 EKIISCDT
+946 EKTINCD
-954 NSIERC
+954 NDAIERC

>member
-1 MKGKFV
+1 M
-7 GMNLK
+7 
-12 SKYLIIILAVII
+12 
-24 IKINFSINVKAE
+24 
-36 EYNRF
+36 
-41 NNISIEDG
+41 
-49 LSQATV
+49 
-55 ETMMQDSKGYIWLGT
+55 
-70 NDGLDRYNGYTFKKY
+70 
-85 SYEKGSKNSLVN
+85 
-97 GYILDIK
+97 
-104 EDIEGNIW
+104 
-112 VATAAGIS
+112 
-120 KIYNNGEKVQNY
+120 
-132 TSDSKSGNLSN
+132 
-143 DNTATMLIS
+143 
-152 SSNKIYVGTA
+152 
-162 EGINLYDKKTDKF
+162 
-175 NLIYPELKEEYI
+175 
-187 NSLTEDK
+187 
-194 YGNIWAGTENGL
+194 
-206 YKINVGTNV
+206 
-215 IERFESTDDVNTI
+215 
-228 SENYIYKVYYDGDKH
+228 
-243 IWIGTYDNGFCKLNI
+243 
-258 ENNKVTRY
+258 
-266 SLTRED
+266 
-272 GTIRGAFV
+272 
-280 KNFLKDSKGNMWIC
+280 
-294 TDEGVVLFEV
+294 
-304 DKNIFTWYEN
+304 
-314 KVHDPHSLID
+314 
-324 NNTFS
+324 
-329 ILEDY
+329 
-334 SGLIWIGTYSGVST
+334 
-348 FDPYNTIEHYK
+348 
-359 NDPFNKNSINEKA
+359 A

-400 DVIELLTTANGL
+400 DVIECLTTANGL
-412 SNNRITDIVGAGDYI
+412 SNNRITDITGAGDYI
-427 FIGTYNGL
+427 FIATYNGL
-435 NVVNRITGEIEIYDE
+435 NVVNKISGEIEIYDE
-450 ENGLYNNIVKKLF
+450 EDGLASNIVKKLF
-463 YDDLGYLYIG
+463 YDELGYLYIG
-473 SASGL
+473 STAGL
-478 DALDLNDRSVIN
+478 DALDLNGRSVIK
-490 LNYILEEIGIS
+490 LNYILDEIGMNNKI
-501 SKNISAIYK
+501 ISAIYK

-540 NKDND
+540 NKEND

-586 TIKEGL
+586 TTKDGL

-637 NEFNGNSHFKTKKGE
+637 NEFNGNSYFKTKKGE

-767 KSVKFRILPVF
+767 KSVKFRILPAF

-817 RDEMEKNTELLNKV
+817 SDEMEKNTELLNKV
-831 IELERKKNNYFV
+831 IELEIKKNNYFV

-946 EKIISCDT
+946 EKTINCD
-954 NSIERC
+954 NDAIERC

>member
-1 MKGKFV
+1 M
-7 GMNLK
+7 
-12 SKYLIIILAVII
+12 
-24 IKINFSINVKAE
+24 
-36 EYNRF
+36 
-41 NNISIEDG
+41 
-49 LSQATV
+49 
-55 ETMMQDSKGYIWLGT
+55 
-70 NDGLDRYNGYTFKKY
+70 
-85 SYEKGSKNSLVN
+85 
-97 GYILDIK
+97 
-104 EDIEGNIW
+104 
-112 VATAAGIS
+112 
-120 KIYNNGEKVQNY
+120 
-132 TSDSKSGNLSN
+132 
-143 DNTATMLIS
+143 
-152 SSNKIYVGTA
+152 
-162 EGINLYDKKTDKF
+162 
-175 NLIYPELKEEYI
+175 
-187 NSLTEDK
+187 
-194 YGNIWAGTENGL
+194 
-206 YKINVGTNV
+206 
-215 IERFESTDDVNTI
+215 
-228 SENYIYKVYYDGDKH
+228 
-243 IWIGTYDNGFCKLNI
+243 
-258 ENNKVTRY
+258 
-266 SLTRED
+266 
-272 GTIRGAFV
+272 
-280 KNFLKDSKGNMWIC
+280 
-294 TDEGVVLFEV
+294 
-304 DKNIFTWYEN
+304 
-314 KVHDPHSLID
+314 
-324 NNTFS
+324 
-329 ILEDY
+329 
-334 SGLIWIGTYSGVST
+334 
-348 FDPYNTIEHYK
+348 
-359 NDPFNKNSINEKA
+359 
-372 VSGIYE
+372 
-378 DDDGLLWIGT
+378 
-388 SSSGVNILNKDR
+388 
-400 DVIELLTTANGL
+400 
-412 SNNRITDIVGAGDYI
+412 
-427 FIGTYNGL
+427 
-435 NVVNRITGEIEIYDE
+435 NVVNKISGEIEIYDE
-450 ENGLYNNIVKKLF
+450 EDGLASNIVKKLF
-463 YDDLGYLYIG
+463 YDELGYLYIG
-473 SASGL
+473 STAGL
-478 DALDLNDRSVIN
+478 DALDLNGRSVIK
-490 LNYILEEIGIS
+490 LNYILDEIGMN
-501 SKNISAIYK
+501 SKNISAIYR

-540 NKDND
+540 NKEND

-586 TIKEGL
+586 TTKDGL

-612 NLGIAKINIDTDVI
+612 NLGIAKINIDTNVI

-637 NEFNGNSHFKTKKGE
+637 NEFNGNSYFKTKKGE

-767 KSVKFRILPVF
+767 KSVKFTILPAF

-790 IAILIFIYSRYKI
+790 IAILIFIHSRYKI

-817 RDEMEKNTELLNKV
+817 SDEMEKNTELLNKV
-831 IELERKKNNYFV
+831 IELEIKKNNYFV

-946 EKIISCDT
+946 EKTINCD
-954 NSIERC
+954 NDAIERC

>member
-1 MKGKFV
+1 M
-7 GMNLK
+7 
-12 SKYLIIILAVII
+12 
-24 IKINFSINVKAE
+24 
-36 EYNRF
+36 
-41 NNISIEDG
+41 
-49 LSQATV
+49 
-55 ETMMQDSKGYIWLGT
+55 
-70 NDGLDRYNGYTFKKY
+70 
-85 SYEKGSKNSLVN
+85 
-97 GYILDIK
+97 
-104 EDIEGNIW
+104 
-112 VATAAGIS
+112 
-120 KIYNNGEKVQNY
+120 
-132 TSDSKSGNLSN
+132 
-143 DNTATMLIS
+143 
-152 SSNKIYVGTA
+152 
-162 EGINLYDKKTDKF
+162 
-175 NLIYPELKEEYI
+175 
-187 NSLTEDK
+187 
-194 YGNIWAGTENGL
+194 
-206 YKINVGTNV
+206 
-215 IERFESTDDVNTI
+215 
-228 SENYIYKVYYDGDKH
+228 
-243 IWIGTYDNGFCKLNI
+243 
-258 ENNKVTRY
+258 
-266 SLTRED
+266 
-272 GTIRGAFV
+272 
-280 KNFLKDSKGNMWIC
+280 
-294 TDEGVVLFEV
+294 
-304 DKNIFTWYEN
+304 
-314 KVHDPHSLID
+314 
-324 NNTFS
+324 
-329 ILEDY
+329 
-334 SGLIWIGTYSGVST
+334 
-348 FDPYNTIEHYK
+348 
-359 NDPFNKNSINEKA
+359 
-372 VSGIYE
+372 
-378 DDDGLLWIGT
+378 
-388 SSSGVNILNKDR
+388 
-400 DVIELLTTANGL
+400 
-412 SNNRITDIVGAGDYI
+412 
-427 FIGTYNGL
+427 
-435 NVVNRITGEIEIYDE
+435 NVVNKISGEIEIYDE
-450 ENGLYNNIVKKLF
+450 EDGLASNIVKKLF
-463 YDDLGYLYIG
+463 YDELGYLYIG

-478 DALDLNDRSVIN
+478 DALNLNDRSVIN

-501 SKNISAIYK
+501 SKNISAIYR

-540 NKDND
+540 NKEND

-586 TIKEGL
+586 TTKDGL

-612 NLGIAKINIDTDVI
+612 NLGIAKINIDTNVI

-637 NEFNGNSHFKTKKGE
+637 NEFNGNSYFKTKKGE

-767 KSVKFRILPVF
+767 KSVKFTILPAF

-790 IAILIFIYSRYKI
+790 IAILIFIHSRYKI

-817 RDEMEKNTELLNKV
+817 SDEMEKNTELLNKV
-831 IELERKKNNYFV
+831 IELEIKKNNYFV

-946 EKIISCDT
+946 EKTINCD
-954 NSIERC
+954 NDAIERC

>member
-1 MKGKFV
+1 M
-7 GMNLK
+7 
-12 SKYLIIILAVII
+12 
-24 IKINFSINVKAE
+24 
-36 EYNRF
+36 
-41 NNISIEDG
+41 
-49 LSQATV
+49 
-55 ETMMQDSKGYIWLGT
+55 
-70 NDGLDRYNGYTFKKY
+70 
-85 SYEKGSKNSLVN
+85 
-97 GYILDIK
+97 
-104 EDIEGNIW
+104 
-112 VATAAGIS
+112 
-120 KIYNNGEKVQNY
+120 
-132 TSDSKSGNLSN
+132 
-143 DNTATMLIS
+143 
-152 SSNKIYVGTA
+152 
-162 EGINLYDKKTDKF
+162 
-175 NLIYPELKEEYI
+175 
-187 NSLTEDK
+187 
-194 YGNIWAGTENGL
+194 
-206 YKINVGTNV
+206 
-215 IERFESTDDVNTI
+215 
-228 SENYIYKVYYDGDKH
+228 
-243 IWIGTYDNGFCKLNI
+243 
-258 ENNKVTRY
+258 
-266 SLTRED
+266 
-272 GTIRGAFV
+272 
-280 KNFLKDSKGNMWIC
+280 
-294 TDEGVVLFEV
+294 
-304 DKNIFTWYEN
+304 
-314 KVHDPHSLID
+314 
-324 NNTFS
+324 
-329 ILEDY
+329 
-334 SGLIWIGTYSGVST
+334 
-348 FDPYNTIEHYK
+348 
-359 NDPFNKNSINEKA
+359 
-372 VSGIYE
+372 
-378 DDDGLLWIGT
+378 
-388 SSSGVNILNKDR
+388 
-400 DVIELLTTANGL
+400 
-412 SNNRITDIVGAGDYI
+412 
-427 FIGTYNGL
+427 
-435 NVVNRITGEIEIYDE
+435 NVVNKISGEIEIYDE
-450 ENGLYNNIVKKLF
+450 EDGLASNIVKKLF
-463 YDDLGYLYIG
+463 YDELGYLYIG
-473 SASGL
+473 STAGL
-478 DALDLNDRSVIN
+478 DALDLNGRSVIK
-490 LNYILEEIGIS
+490 LNYILDEIGMN
-501 SKNISAIYK
+501 SKNISAIYR

-540 NKDND
+540 NKEND

-586 TIKEGL
+586 TTKDGL

-612 NLGIAKINIDTDVI
+612 NLGIAKINIDTNVI

-637 NEFNGNSHFKTKKGE
+637 NEFNGNSYFKTKKGE

-767 KSVKFRILPVF
+767 KSVKFRILPAF

-790 IAILIFIYSRYKI
+790 IAILIFIHSRYKI

-817 RDEMEKNTELLNKV
+817 SDEMEKNTELLNKV
-831 IELERKKNNYFV
+831 IELEIKKNNYFV

-946 EKIISCDT
+946 EKTINCD
-954 NSIERC
+954 NDAIERC

>member
-1 MKGKFV
+1 MPVDNVDK
-7 GMNLK
+7 NI
-12 SKYLIIILAVII
+12 YL
-24 IKINFSINVKAE
+24 
-36 EYNRF
+36 
-41 NNISIEDG
+41 
-49 LSQATV
+49 
-55 ETMMQDSKGYIWLGT
+55 
-70 NDGLDRYNGYTFKKY
+70 
-85 SYEKGSKNSLVN
+85 
-97 GYILDIK
+97 
-104 EDIEGNIW
+104 
-112 VATAAGIS
+112 
-120 KIYNNGEKVQNY
+120 
-132 TSDSKSGNLSN
+132 
-143 DNTATMLIS
+143 
-152 SSNKIYVGTA
+152 
-162 EGINLYDKKTDKF
+162 
-175 NLIYPELKEEYI
+175 
-187 NSLTEDK
+187 
-194 YGNIWAGTENGL
+194 
-206 YKINVGTNV
+206 
-215 IERFESTDDVNTI
+215 STLLQF
-228 SENYIYKVYYDGDKH
+228 
-243 IWIGTYDNGFCKLNI
+243 IWIDIDI
-258 ENNKVTRY
+258 ENNKVSRY
-266 SLTRED
+266 LLTRED

-280 KNFLKDSKGNMWIC
+280 KNFLKDSKGNIWIC

-348 FDPYNTIEHYK
+348 FDPYSTIGHYK
-359 NDPFNKNSINEKA
+359 NDPFNSKSINEKA

-400 DVIELLTTANGL
+400 DVIECLTTANGL
-412 SNNRITDIVGAGDYI
+412 SNNRITDITGAGDYI
-427 FIGTYNGL
+427 FIATYNGL
-435 NVVNRITGEIEIYDE
+435 NVVNKISGEIEIYDE
-450 ENGLYNNIVKKLF
+450 EDGLASNIVKKLF
-463 YDDLGYLYIG
+463 YDELGYLYIG
-473 SASGL
+473 STAGL
-478 DALDLNDRSVIN
+478 DALDLNGRSVIK
-490 LNYILEEIGIS
+490 LNYILDEIGMNNKI
-501 SKNISAIYK
+501 ISAIYK
-510 DSKRNFWLGTF
+510 DSKRNFWFGTF
-521 VDNGLIKID
+521 IDDGLIKIE
-530 ADTGIINVFK
+530 ADTGIVDIFK
-540 NKDND
+540 NKEND

-557 GENSK
+557 GENSQ
-562 GEIWIGTSFGLNKY
+562 GEIWIGTNFGLNRY

-586 TIKEGL
+586 TTKDGL
-592 ANDTIYGILFDDKDN
+592 ANNTIYGILFDDKDN

-612 NLGIAKINIDTDVI
+612 NLGIAKINIDTNVI

-637 NEFNGNSHFKTKKGE
+637 NEFNGNSYFKTKKGE

-946 EKIISCDT
+946 EKTINCD
-954 NSIERC
+954 NDAIERC

>member
-1 MKGKFV
+1 
-7 GMNLK
+7 MNLK
-12 SKYLIIILAVII
+12 NKYLMIILAVII
-24 IKINFSINVKAE
+24 IKTNFSINVQAK

-85 SYEKGSKNSLVN
+85 SYEKGQENSLVN
-97 GYILDIK
+97 SYILDIK
-104 EDIEGNIW
+104 EDSEGNIW

-120 KIYNNGEKVQNY
+120 KIYNDGEKVQNY
-132 TSDSKSGNLSN
+132 TSDSESGNLSN
-143 DNTATMLIS
+143 DNTTTMLIS
-152 SSNKIYVGTA
+152 NSNKIYVGTA

-175 NLIYPELKEEYI
+175 NLIYPELKEEYV
-187 NSLTEDK
+187 NSLAEDK

-206 YKINVGTNV
+206 YKINVVTNA

-243 IWIGTYDNGFCKLNI
+243 IWVGTYDNGFCKLNI

-266 SLTRED
+266 LLTRED

-280 KNFLKDSKGNMWIC
+280 KNFLKDSKGNIWIC

-314 KVHDPHSLID
+314 KVYDPYSLID

-348 FDPYNTIEHYK
+348 FDPYSTIGHYK
-359 NDPFNKNSINEKA
+359 NDPFNSKSINEKA

-400 DVIELLTTANGL
+400 DVIECLTTANGL
-412 SNNRITDIVGAGDYI
+412 SNNRITDITGAGDYI
-427 FIGTYNGL
+427 FIATYNGL
-435 NVVNRITGEIEIYDE
+435 NVVNKISGEIEIYDE
-450 ENGLYNNIVKKLF
+450 EDGLASNIVKKLF
-463 YDDLGYLYIG
+463 YDELGYLYIG

-478 DALDLNDRSVIN
+478 DALNLNDRSVIN

-501 SKNISAIYK
+501 SKNISAIYR

-540 NKDND
+540 NKEND

-562 GEIWIGTSFGLNKY
+562 GEIWIGTNFGLNRY

-586 TIKEGL
+586 TTKDGL

-612 NLGIAKINIDTDVI
+612 NLGIAKINIDTNVI

-637 NEFNGNSHFKTKKGE
+637 NEFNGNSYFKTKKGE

-767 KSVKFRILPVF
+767 KSVKFTILPAF

-790 IAILIFIYSRYKI
+790 IAILIFIHSRYKI

-817 RDEMEKNTELLNKV
+817 SDEMEKNTELLNKV
-831 IELERKKNNYFV
+831 IELEIKKNNYFV

-946 EKIISCDT
+946 EKTINCD
-954 NSIERC
+954 NDAIERC

>member
-1 MKGKFV
+1 
-7 GMNLK
+7 MNLK
-12 SKYLIIILAVII
+12 NKYLMIILAVII
-24 IKINFSINVKAE
+24 IKTNFSINVQAK

-85 SYEKGSKNSLVN
+85 SYEKGQENSLVN
-97 GYILDIK
+97 SYILDIK
-104 EDIEGNIW
+104 EDSEGNIW

-120 KIYNNGEKVQNY
+120 KIYNDGEKVQNY
-132 TSDSKSGNLSN
+132 TSDSESGNLSN
-143 DNTATMLIS
+143 DNTTTMLIS
-152 SSNKIYVGTA
+152 NSNKIYVGTA

-175 NLIYPELKEEYI
+175 NLIYPELKEEYV
-187 NSLTEDK
+187 NSLAEDK

-206 YKINVGTNV
+206 YKINVVTNA

-243 IWIGTYDNGFCKLNI
+243 IWVGTYDNGFCKLNI

-266 SLTRED
+266 LLTRED

-280 KNFLKDSKGNMWIC
+280 KNFLKDSKGNIWIC

-314 KVHDPHSLID
+314 KVYDPYSLID

-348 FDPYNTIEHYK
+348 FDPYSTIGHYK
-359 NDPFNKNSINEKA
+359 NDPFNSKSINEKA

-400 DVIELLTTANGL
+400 DVIECLTTANGL
-412 SNNRITDIVGAGDYI
+412 SNNRITDITGAGDYI
-427 FIGTYNGL
+427 FIATYNGL
-435 NVVNRITGEIEIYDE
+435 NVVNKISGEIEIYDE
-450 ENGLYNNIVKKLF
+450 EDGLASNIVKKLF
-463 YDDLGYLYIG
+463 YDELGYLYIG

-478 DALDLNDRSVIN
+478 DALNLNDRSVIK

-501 SKNISAIYK
+501 SKNISAIYR

-540 NKDND
+540 NKEND

-562 GEIWIGTSFGLNKY
+562 GEIWIGTNFGLNRY

-586 TIKEGL
+586 TTKDGL
-592 ANDTIYGILFDDKDN
+592 ANNTIYGILFDDKDN

-767 KSVKFRILPVF
+767 KSVKFTILPAF

-790 IAILIFIYSRYKI
+790 IAILIFIHSRYKI

-817 RDEMEKNTELLNKV
+817 SDEMEKNTELLNKV
-831 IELERKKNNYFV
+831 IELEIKKNNYFV

-946 EKIISCDT
+946 EKTINCD
-954 NSIERC
+954 NDAIERC

>member
-1 MKGKFV
+1 
-7 GMNLK
+7 MNLK
-12 SKYLIIILAVII
+12 NKYLMIILAVII
-24 IKINFSINVKAE
+24 IKTNFSINVQAK

-85 SYEKGSKNSLVN
+85 SYEKGQENSLVN
-97 GYILDIK
+97 SYILDIK
-104 EDIEGNIW
+104 EDSEGNIW

-120 KIYNNGEKVQNY
+120 KIYNDGEKVQNY
-132 TSDSKSGNLSN
+132 TSDSESGNLSN
-143 DNTATMLIS
+143 DNTTTMLIS
-152 SSNKIYVGTA
+152 NSNKIYVGTA

-175 NLIYPELKEEYI
+175 NLIYPELKEEYV
-187 NSLTEDK
+187 NSLAEDK

-206 YKINVGTNV
+206 YKINVVTNA

-243 IWIGTYDNGFCKLNI
+243 IWVGTYDNGFCKLNI

-266 SLTRED
+266 LLTRED

-280 KNFLKDSKGNMWIC
+280 KNFLKDSKGNIWIC

-314 KVHDPHSLID
+314 KVYDPYSLID

-348 FDPYNTIEHYK
+348 FDPYSTIGHYK
-359 NDPFNKNSINEKA
+359 NDPFNSKSINEKA

-412 SNNRITDIVGAGDYI
+412 SNNRITDIAGAGDYI
-427 FIGTYNGL
+427 FIATYNGL
-435 NVVNRITGEIEIYDE
+435 NVVNKISGEIEIYDE
-450 ENGLYNNIVKKLF
+450 EDGLASNIVKKLF
-463 YDDLGYLYIG
+463 YDELGYLYIG

-478 DALDLNDRSVIN
+478 DALNLNDRSVIN

-501 SKNISAIYK
+501 SKNISAIYR

-540 NKDND
+540 NKEND

-586 TIKEGL
+586 TTKDGL

-612 NLGIAKINIDTDVI
+612 NLGIAKINIDTNVI

-637 NEFNGNSHFKTKKGE
+637 NEFNGNSYFKTKKGE

-767 KSVKFRILPVF
+767 KSVKFTILPAF

-790 IAILIFIYSRYKI
+790 IAILIFIHSRYKI

-817 RDEMEKNTELLNKV
+817 SDEMEKNTELLNKV
-831 IELERKKNNYFV
+831 IELEIKKNNYFV

-946 EKIISCDT
+946 EKTINCD
-954 NSIERC
+954 NDAIERC

>member
-1 MKGKFV
+1 
-7 GMNLK
+7 MNLK
-12 SKYLIIILAVII
+12 NKYLMIILAVII
-24 IKINFSINVKAE
+24 IKTNFSINVQAK

-85 SYEKGSKNSLVN
+85 SYEKGQENSLVN
-97 GYILDIK
+97 SYILDIK
-104 EDIEGNIW
+104 EDSEGNIW

-120 KIYNNGEKVQNY
+120 KIYNDGEKVQNY
-132 TSDSKSGNLSN
+132 TSDSESGNLSN
-143 DNTATMLIS
+143 DNTTTMLIS
-152 SSNKIYVGTA
+152 NSNKIYVGTA

-175 NLIYPELKEEYI
+175 NLIYPELKEEYV
-187 NSLTEDK
+187 NSLAEDK

-206 YKINVGTNV
+206 YKINVVTNA

-243 IWIGTYDNGFCKLNI
+243 IWVGTYDNGFCKLNI

-266 SLTRED
+266 LLTRED

-280 KNFLKDSKGNMWIC
+280 KNFLKDSKGNIWIC

-314 KVHDPHSLID
+314 KVHDPNSLID

-348 FDPYNTIEHYK
+348 FDPYSTIGHYK
-359 NDPFNKNSINEKA
+359 NDPFNSKSINEKA

-400 DVIELLTTANGL
+400 DVIECLTTANGL
-412 SNNRITDIVGAGDYI
+412 SNNRITDITGAGDYI
-427 FIGTYNGL
+427 FIATYNGL
-435 NVVNRITGEIEIYDE
+435 NVVNKISGEIEIYDE
-450 ENGLYNNIVKKLF
+450 EDGLASNIVKKLF
-463 YDDLGYLYIG
+463 YDELGYLYIG

-478 DALDLNDRSVIN
+478 DALNLNDRSVIN

-501 SKNISAIYK
+501 SKNISAIYR

-540 NKDND
+540 NKEND

-562 GEIWIGTSFGLNKY
+562 GEIWIGTNFGLNRY

-586 TIKEGL
+586 TTKDGL
-592 ANDTIYGILFDDKDN
+592 ANNTIYGILFDDKDN

-612 NLGIAKINIDTDVI
+612 NLGIAKINIDTNVI

-637 NEFNGNSHFKTKKGE
+637 NEFNGNSYFKTKKGE

-767 KSVKFRILPVF
+767 KSVKFTILPAF

-790 IAILIFIYSRYKI
+790 IAILIFIHSRYKI

-817 RDEMEKNTELLNKV
+817 SDEMEKNTELLNKV
-831 IELERKKNNYFV
+831 IELEIKKNNYFV

-946 EKIISCDT
+946 EKTINCD
-954 NSIERC
+954 NDAIERC

>member
-1 MKGKFV
+1 
-7 GMNLK
+7 MNLK
-12 SKYLIIILAVII
+12 NKYLMIILAVII
-24 IKINFSINVKAE
+24 IKTNFSINVQAK

-85 SYEKGSKNSLVN
+85 SYEKGQENSLVN
-97 GYILDIK
+97 SYILDIK
-104 EDIEGNIW
+104 EDSEGNIW

-120 KIYNNGEKVQNY
+120 KIYNDGEKVQNY
-132 TSDSKSGNLSN
+132 TSDSESGNLSN
-143 DNTATMLIS
+143 DNTTTMLIS
-152 SSNKIYVGTA
+152 NSNKIYVGTA

-175 NLIYPELKEEYI
+175 NLIYPELKEEYV
-187 NSLTEDK
+187 NSLAEDK

-206 YKINVGTNV
+206 YKINVVTNA

-243 IWIGTYDNGFCKLNI
+243 IWVGTYDNGFCKLNI

-266 SLTRED
+266 LLTRED

-280 KNFLKDSKGNMWIC
+280 KNFLKDSKGNIWIC

-314 KVHDPHSLID
+314 KVYDPYSLID

-348 FDPYNTIEHYK
+348 FDPYSTIGHYK
-359 NDPFNKNSINEKA
+359 NDPFNSKSINEKA

-400 DVIELLTTANGL
+400 DVIECLTTANGL
-412 SNNRITDIVGAGDYI
+412 SNNRITDITGAGDYI
-427 FIGTYNGL
+427 FIATYNGL
-435 NVVNRITGEIEIYDE
+435 NVVNKISGEIEIYDE
-450 ENGLYNNIVKKLF
+450 EDGLASNIVKKLF
-463 YDDLGYLYIG
+463 YDELGYLYIG

-478 DALDLNDRSVIN
+478 DALNLNDRSVIN

-501 SKNISAIYK
+501 SKNISAIYR

-540 NKDND
+540 NKEND

-562 GEIWIGTSFGLNKY
+562 GEIWIGTNFGLNRY

-586 TIKEGL
+586 TTKDGL
-592 ANDTIYGILFDDKDN
+592 ANNTIYGILFDDKDN

-637 NEFNGNSHFKTKKGE
+637 NEFNGNSYFKTKKGE

-767 KSVKFRILPVF
+767 KSVKFTILPAF

-790 IAILIFIYSRYKI
+790 IAILIFIHSRYKI

-817 RDEMEKNTELLNKV
+817 SDEMEKNTELLNKV
-831 IELERKKNNYFV
+831 IELEIKKNNYFV

-946 EKIISCDT
+946 EKTINCD
-954 NSIERC
+954 NDAIERC

>member
-1 MKGKFV
+1 
-7 GMNLK
+7 MNLK
-12 SKYLIIILAVII
+12 NKYLMIILAVII
-24 IKINFSINVKAE
+24 IKTNFSINVQAK

-85 SYEKGSKNSLVN
+85 SYEKGQENSLVN
-97 GYILDIK
+97 SYILDIK
-104 EDIEGNIW
+104 EDSEGNIW

-120 KIYNNGEKVQNY
+120 KIYNDGEKVQNY
-132 TSDSKSGNLSN
+132 TSDSESGNLSN
-143 DNTATMLIS
+143 DNTTTMLIS
-152 SSNKIYVGTA
+152 NSNKIYVGTA

-175 NLIYPELKEEYI
+175 NLIYPELKEEYV
-187 NSLTEDK
+187 NSLAEDK

-206 YKINVGTNV
+206 YKINVVTNA

-243 IWIGTYDNGFCKLNI
+243 IWVGTYDNGFCKLNI

-266 SLTRED
+266 LLTRED

-280 KNFLKDSKGNMWIC
+280 KNFLKDSKGNIWIC

-314 KVHDPHSLID
+314 KVHDPNSLID

-348 FDPYNTIEHYK
+348 FDPYSTIGHYK
-359 NDPFNKNSINEKA
+359 NDPFNSKSINEKA

-400 DVIELLTTANGL
+400 DVIECLTTANGL
-412 SNNRITDIVGAGDYI
+412 SNNRITDITGAGDYI
-427 FIGTYNGL
+427 FIATYNGL
-435 NVVNRITGEIEIYDE
+435 NVVNKISGEIEIYDE
-450 ENGLYNNIVKKLF
+450 EDGLASNIVKKLF
-463 YDDLGYLYIG
+463 YDELGYLYIG
-473 SASGL
+473 STAGL
-478 DALDLNDRSVIN
+478 DALDLNGRSVIK
-490 LNYILEEIGIS
+490 LNYILDEIGMN
-501 SKNISAIYK
+501 SKNISAIYR

-540 NKDND
+540 NKEND

-586 TIKEGL
+586 TTKDGL

-612 NLGIAKINIDTDVI
+612 NLGIAKINIDTNVI

-637 NEFNGNSHFKTKKGE
+637 NEFNGNSYFKTKKGE

-767 KSVKFRILPVF
+767 KSVKFRILPAF

-790 IAILIFIYSRYKI
+790 IAILIFRHSRYKI

>member
-1 MKGKFV
+1 
-7 GMNLK
+7 MNLK
-12 SKYLIIILAVII
+12 NKYLMIILAVII
-24 IKINFSINVKAE
+24 IKTNFSINVQAK

-85 SYEKGSKNSLVN
+85 SYEKGQENSLVN
-97 GYILDIK
+97 SYILDIK
-104 EDIEGNIW
+104 EDSEGNIW

-120 KIYNNGEKVQNY
+120 KIYNDGEKVQNY
-132 TSDSKSGNLSN
+132 TSDSESGNLSN
-143 DNTATMLIS
+143 DNTTTMLIS
-152 SSNKIYVGTA
+152 NSNKIYVGTA

-175 NLIYPELKEEYI
+175 NLIYPELKEEYV
-187 NSLTEDK
+187 NSLAEDK

-206 YKINVGTNV
+206 YKINVVTNA

-243 IWIGTYDNGFCKLNI
+243 IWVGTYDNGFCKLNI

-266 SLTRED
+266 LLTRED

-280 KNFLKDSKGNMWIC
+280 KNFLKDSKGNIWIC

-314 KVHDPHSLID
+314 KVYDPYSLID

-348 FDPYNTIEHYK
+348 FDPYSTIGHYK
-359 NDPFNKNSINEKA
+359 NDPFNSKSINEKA

-400 DVIELLTTANGL
+400 DVIECLTTANGL
-412 SNNRITDIVGAGDYI
+412 SNNRITDITGAGDYI
-427 FIGTYNGL
+427 FIATYNGL
-435 NVVNRITGEIEIYDE
+435 NVVNKISGEIEIYDE
-450 ENGLYNNIVKKLF
+450 EDGLASNIVKKLF
-463 YDDLGYLYIG
+463 YDELGYLYIG

-478 DALDLNDRSVIN
+478 DALNLNDRSVIN

-501 SKNISAIYK
+501 SKNISAIYR

-540 NKDND
+540 NKEND

-586 TIKEGL
+586 TTKDGL

-612 NLGIAKINIDTDVI
+612 NLGIAKINIDTNVI

-637 NEFNGNSHFKTKKGE
+637 NEFNGNSYFKTKKGE

-767 KSVKFRILPVF
+767 KSVKFTILPAF

-790 IAILIFIYSRYKI
+790 IAILIFIHSRYKI

-817 RDEMEKNTELLNKV
+817 SDEMEKNTELLNKV
-831 IELERKKNNYFV
+831 IELEIKKNNYFV

-946 EKIISCDT
+946 EKTINCD
-954 NSIERC
+954 NDAIERC

>member
-1 MKGKFV
+1 
-7 GMNLK
+7 MNLK
-12 SKYLIIILAVII
+12 NKYLMIILAVII
-24 IKINFSINVKAE
+24 IKTNFSINVQAK

-85 SYEKGSKNSLVN
+85 SYEKGQENSLVN
-97 GYILDIK
+97 SYILDIK
-104 EDIEGNIW
+104 EDSEGNIW

-120 KIYNNGEKVQNY
+120 KIYNDGEKVQNY
-132 TSDSKSGNLSN
+132 TSDSESGNLSN
-143 DNTATMLIS
+143 DNTTTMLIS
-152 SSNKIYVGTA
+152 NSNKIYVGTA

-175 NLIYPELKEEYI
+175 NLIYPELKEEYV
-187 NSLTEDK
+187 NSLAEDK

-206 YKINVGTNV
+206 YKINVVTNA

-243 IWIGTYDNGFCKLNI
+243 IWVGTYDNGFCKLNI

-266 SLTRED
+266 LLTRED

-280 KNFLKDSKGNMWIC
+280 KNFLKDSKGNIWIC

-314 KVHDPHSLID
+314 KVYDPYSLID

-348 FDPYNTIEHYK
+348 FDPYSTIGHYK
-359 NDPFNKNSINEKA
+359 NDPFNSKSINEKA

-400 DVIELLTTANGL
+400 DVIECLTTANGL
-412 SNNRITDIVGAGDYI
+412 SNNRITDITGAGDYI
-427 FIGTYNGL
+427 FIATYNGL
-435 NVVNRITGEIEIYDE
+435 NVVNKISGEIEIYDE
-450 ENGLYNNIVKKLF
+450 EDGLASNIVKKLF
-463 YDDLGYLYIG
+463 YDELGYLYIG

-501 SKNISAIYK
+501 SKNISAIYR

-540 NKDND
+540 NKEND

-562 GEIWIGTSFGLNKY
+562 GEIWIGTNFGLNRY

-586 TIKEGL
+586 TTKDGL

-637 NEFNGNSHFKTKKGE
+637 NEFNGNSYFKTKKGE

-767 KSVKFRILPVF
+767 KSVKFTILPAF

-790 IAILIFIYSRYKI
+790 IAILIFIHSRYKI

-817 RDEMEKNTELLNKV
+817 SDEMEKNTELLNKV
-831 IELERKKNNYFV
+831 IELEIKKNNYFV

-946 EKIISCDT
+946 EKTINCD
-954 NSIERC
+954 NDAIERC

>member
-1 MKGKFV
+1 M
-7 GMNLK
+7 
-12 SKYLIIILAVII
+12 
-24 IKINFSINVKAE
+24 
-36 EYNRF
+36 
-41 NNISIEDG
+41 
-49 LSQATV
+49 
-55 ETMMQDSKGYIWLGT
+55 
-70 NDGLDRYNGYTFKKY
+70 
-85 SYEKGSKNSLVN
+85 
-97 GYILDIK
+97 
-104 EDIEGNIW
+104 
-112 VATAAGIS
+112 
-120 KIYNNGEKVQNY
+120 
-132 TSDSKSGNLSN
+132 
-143 DNTATMLIS
+143 
-152 SSNKIYVGTA
+152 
-162 EGINLYDKKTDKF
+162 
-175 NLIYPELKEEYI
+175 
-187 NSLTEDK
+187 
-194 YGNIWAGTENGL
+194 
-206 YKINVGTNV
+206 
-215 IERFESTDDVNTI
+215 
-228 SENYIYKVYYDGDKH
+228 
-243 IWIGTYDNGFCKLNI
+243 
-258 ENNKVTRY
+258 
-266 SLTRED
+266 
-272 GTIRGAFV
+272 
-280 KNFLKDSKGNMWIC
+280 
-294 TDEGVVLFEV
+294 
-304 DKNIFTWYEN
+304 
-314 KVHDPHSLID
+314 
-324 NNTFS
+324 
-329 ILEDY
+329 
-334 SGLIWIGTYSGVST
+334 
-348 FDPYNTIEHYK
+348 
-359 NDPFNKNSINEKA
+359 
-372 VSGIYE
+372 
-378 DDDGLLWIGT
+378 
-388 SSSGVNILNKDR
+388 
-400 DVIELLTTANGL
+400 
-412 SNNRITDIVGAGDYI
+412 
-427 FIGTYNGL
+427 
-435 NVVNRITGEIEIYDE
+435 NVVNKISGEIEIYDE
-450 ENGLYNNIVKKLF
+450 EDGLASNIVKKLF
-463 YDDLGYLYIG
+463 YDELGYLYIG
-473 SASGL
+473 STAGL
-478 DALDLNDRSVIN
+478 DALDLNGRSVIK
-490 LNYILEEIGIS
+490 LNYILDEIGMN
-501 SKNISAIYK
+501 SKNISAIYR

-540 NKDND
+540 NKEND

-586 TIKEGL
+586 TTKDGL

-612 NLGIAKINIDTDVI
+612 NLGIAKINIDTNVI

-637 NEFNGNSHFKTKKGE
+637 NEFNGNSYFKTKKGE

-767 KSVKFRILPVF
+767 KSVKFRILPAF

-790 IAILIFIYSRYKI
+790 IAILIFRHSRYKI

-817 RDEMEKNTELLNKV
+817 SDEMEKNTELLNKV
-831 IELERKKNNYFV
+831 IELEIKKNNYFV

-946 EKIISCDT
+946 EKTINCD
-954 NSIERC
+954 NDAIERC